1 MYTWALPVC
10 SFPAKYT
17 FFLWFLVIVTDK
29 LSYLLVPTYA
39 RRQLVAIEACHQDS
53 F

>member
-39 RRQLVAIEACHQDS
+39 RRQLVAIRS
-53 F
+53 MSSR